1 MTKVEIRDEQLHITR
16 LTANE
21 FKAII
26 VGKGWLM
33 KDLAIRWGLTRAR
46 VSQIC
51 ADEQRPI
58 IYEDAVKALP
68 ERIKI

>member
-1 MTKVEIRDEQLHITR
+1 MADSNNDVQLNIKR
-16 LTANE
+16 MPANE

-26 VGKGWLM
+26 VSKGWMM
-33 KDLAIRWGLTRAR
+33 KDLAVRWQLTRSR

-68 ERIKI
+68 IRDKL